1 MRRGV
6 GFAALLAVFVGT
18 PALAQMGPSSPLS
31 GIGSGVWQS
40 GAAPL
45 PYFGREMP
53 NVQPLAPTQPV
64 GNQPEQ
70 ISTQNAP
77 IVTKAAPADGGTW
90 YFGGTGGVF
99 YDDNVF
105 ATNIDR
111 MHDWAFFERP
121 EVAWVKQ
128 GQNYTFTADGF
139 VEGREYVTF
148 NSEDQ
153 INGGTG
159 GTYTVMPDDNTQI
172 IASAHYLHEH
182 LDRGASET
190 VISPMPG
197 VSELISS
204 LFTHPVAYDEGIE
217 SAALN
222 KRYGNWWSSVGA
234 AGLEIHYQNAV
245 IGSIL
250 GVTPGLT
257 GDTVNFNYADGEIGA
272 ANGRIGY
279 VVMPLTSVF
288 AEVAG
293 NTRDW
298 GVSYLDSNG
307 FRVDAGML
315 FEQGPGAR
323 LKGEFW
329 AGYMN
334 QAYNGATM
342 QTISTWTY
350 GANLSAIITDD
361 LTAVIYGRREPKEAV
376 LALATLSGPP
386 GMATL
391 GATDATCMINASA
404 CVSDIETEADF
415 RLDYRIMPR
424 VVIGGG
430 MTYLEDDYQGP
441 AALGRVDRTYGPL
454 ASLKYF
460 ATPNLTFGFDYR
472 NVSFST
478 IGGTGPGF
486 LPVNALP
493 FFKDL
498 YIFSVSGRF

>member
-1 MRRGV
+1 M
-6 GFAALLAVFVGT
+6 
-18 PALAQMGPSSPLS
+18 S
-31 GIGSGVWQS
+31 GIGGGIWQS

-45 PYFGREMP
+45 PYVGRETP
-53 NVQPLAPTQPV
+53 NIQPLAPTQPI
-64 GNQPEQ
+64 GNQPQ
-70 ISTQNAP
+70 IATQNAP
-77 IVTKAAPADGGTW
+77 IVTKGPPASGETW

-105 ATNIDR
+105 ATNSGHL
-111 MHDWAFFERP
+111 HDWAFFQRP
-121 EVAWVKQ
+121 EVGYVKQ

-139 VEGREYVTF
+139 VEGREYVRF

-159 GTYTVMPDDNTQI
+159 GTFTFMPDDNTQI

-190 VISPMPG
+190 IISTAAG
-197 VSELISS
+197 SQLISS

-222 KRYGNWWSSVGA
+222 KRYGNWWTSLGV
-234 AGLEIHYQNAV
+234 AGLEVNYQNPT
-245 IGSIL
+245 IGSIF
-250 GVTPGLT
+250 GVSPFS
-257 GDTVNFNYADGEIGA
+257 GDTVSLAYADGGIGA
-272 ANGRIGY
+272 ANGRLGY

-288 AEVAG
+288 VEAAG

-298 GVSYLDSNG
+298 GVSFLDSNG

-334 QAYNGATM
+334 QAYNGSTM

-361 LTAVIYGRREPKEAV
+361 LTAVVYGRREPKEAV
-376 LALATLSGPP
+376 LALATLSGAP

-391 GATDATCMINASA
+391 GATNATCAADASA
-404 CVSDIETEADF
+404 CVSNIETEADF
-415 RLDYRIMPR
+415 RLDYRILPK
-424 VVIGGG
+424 VVIGAG

-441 AALGRVDRTYGPL
+441 AALGRVDRTFGPL

-472 NVSFST
+472 NVSFT
-478 IGGTGPGF
+478 TFGGTGPGF
-486 LPVNALP
+486 TPVNALP